1 MKSEKELKEYGNSV
15 FEKGLDCIK
24 CKQKHLLNVAKQT
37 LTNLMFVL
45 EDYTLWDIS
54 RLTLKDEI

>member
-1 MKSEKELKEYGNSV
+1 MKSEKELKEYGDMV
-15 FEKGLDCIK
+15 FEQGLYCVK
-24 CKQKHLLNVAKQT
+24 LKQKYLLNVAKQT
-37 LTNLMFVL
+37 LTNLMFIL